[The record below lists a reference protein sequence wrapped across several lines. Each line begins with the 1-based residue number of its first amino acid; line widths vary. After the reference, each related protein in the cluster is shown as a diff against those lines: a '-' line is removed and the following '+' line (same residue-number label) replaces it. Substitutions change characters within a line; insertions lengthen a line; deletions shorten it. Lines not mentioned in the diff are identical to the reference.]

1 VTRAREQASSL
12 ATELQLLGADVVEV
26 PGIVVTEPAD
36 GGAALAATVTRL
48 GSYDWVVVT
57 SANGARRLLAAMP
70 DGRALGGVSVAAI
83 GPGTAE
89 ALLAGNIVA
98 DLVPERFVAE
108 GLLEVFPSP
117 PSAGGRVLLARAAVA
132 RDVLPDG
139 LRAAGWQVDV
149 VEAYRTEAA
158 PVDDDRRAAVAA
170 AEVVTFTSSS
180 TVDRFVEAFG
190 VEGVPPVVVSIGPV
204 TSATARD
211 HGLTVAVEATEHS
224 IPGLVEALTNS
235 MGGATAAP

>member
-1 VTRAREQASSL
+1 
-12 ATELQLLGADVVEV
+12 
-26 PGIVVTEPAD
+26 
-36 GGAALAATVTRL
+36 
-48 GSYDWVVVT
+48 
-57 SANGARRLLAAMP
+57 
-70 DGRALGGVSVAAI
+70 
-83 GPGTAE
+83 
-89 ALLAGNIVA
+89 
-98 DLVPERFVAE
+98 
-108 GLLEVFPSP
+108 
-117 PSAGGRVLLARAAVA
+117 
-132 RDVLPDG
+132 
-139 LRAAGWQVDV
+139 
-149 VEAYRTEAA
+149 
-158 PVDDDRRAAVAA
+158 VAA